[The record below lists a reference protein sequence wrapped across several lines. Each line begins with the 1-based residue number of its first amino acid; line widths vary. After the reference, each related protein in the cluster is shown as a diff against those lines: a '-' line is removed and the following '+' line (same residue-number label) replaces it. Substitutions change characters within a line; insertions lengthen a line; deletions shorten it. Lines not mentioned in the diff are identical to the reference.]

1 MWRLIP
7 KQATIPPPIIDPPDM
22 TQTQPDVIVVT
33 GSASNIGLAI
43 ARRFSRKFC
52 VVGMDAKYAASSRTS
67 ADFIETYC
75 DVADPTSVMQAF
87 KFARQQGPIKGVI
100 HSAAITEARCAVVD
114 TPLEVWQRLIAVNL
128 TGTFI
133 VVKTAVPYLLETKGT
148 GVLLSSRAGKAGYA
162 GFDPSPM
169 GTKSAYSASK
179 AGVISL
185 VKSLAIEL
193 APAGVRINGIAPGSI
208 EGTMIPQEKWAELA
222 RSIPLKRLGRPEEIA
237 EAAFYLC
244 SDEASYI
251 TGHILDVN
259 GGTLMD

>member
-1 MWRLIP
+1 MWLLIQ
-7 KQATIPPPIIDPPDM
+7 KLAIILHLIIEAPNM
-22 TQTQPDVIVVT
+22 TQTQLDVIIVT

-43 ARRFSRKFC
+43 ARRFLKEFC
-52 VVGMDAKYAASSRTS
+52 VVGMDAKYADPSASS
-67 ADFIETYC
+67 AEFIEIHC
-75 DVADPTSVMQAF
+75 DVADPTSVSQAF
-87 KFARQQGPIKGVI
+87 KLARQRGPIKGII
-100 HSAAITEARCAVVD
+100 HSAGITEPRCVVAD

-133 VVKTAVPYLLETKGT
+133 VAKTAIPYLLETKGVA
-148 GVLLSSRAGKAGYA
+148 VLLSSRAGKAGYA
-162 GFDPSPM
+162 GFDPSPL

-193 APAGVRINGIAPGSI
+193 APVGVRINGIAPGSI

-244 SDEASYI
+244 SEAASYI